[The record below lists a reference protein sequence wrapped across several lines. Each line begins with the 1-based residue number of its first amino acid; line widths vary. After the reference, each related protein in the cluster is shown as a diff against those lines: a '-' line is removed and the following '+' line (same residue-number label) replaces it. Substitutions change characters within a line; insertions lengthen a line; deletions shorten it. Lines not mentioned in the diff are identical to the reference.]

1 MADKKD
7 DSLKSKREKS
17 TDDQTSQTADDQ
29 SKKAKDANTK
39 ENKSAKKA
47 KTASKAE
54 HAESAEVVKLKQT
67 VVNLQKKLDDMENRY
82 LRAEADMKNIQTHA
96 KKEQADLIKYD
107 GQQLAHDV
115 LPIVDNLQRALAVEA
130 TDENGKQLKKG
141 VSMVFEHLTKAL
153 ADNGVE
159 KIEALNKPFD
169 PKFQQAIQTEA
180 ADEEHPADT
189 VTKVLQDGYRMK
201 DRVLRP
207 AMVVVAK

>member
-7 DSLKSKREKS
+7 DSLKSNEP
-17 TDDQTSQTADDQ
+17 ADDLA
-29 SKKAKDANTK
+29 SKNDHGHEKKVQDAKA
-39 ENKSAKKA
+39 AKKSDSS
-47 KTASKAE
+47 KTEK
-54 HAESAEVVKLKQT
+54 HDSADEVVKLKQT

-82 LRAEADMKNIQTHA
+82 LRAEADIRNIQTHA

-107 GQQLAHDV
+107 GQQLAHDI

-153 ADNGVE
+153 SDNGVE
-159 KIEALNKPFD
+159 EIDALNKPFD
-169 PKFQQAIQTEA
+169 PKLQQAIQTTT
-180 ADEEHPADT
+180 ADEKHPADT
-189 VTKVLQDGYRMK
+189 VAQVLQSGYRLK

>member
-1 MADKKD
+1 MADKKE
-7 DSLKSKREKS
+7 DSLNEKHHESENPQATKSERNSQDKT
-17 TDDQTSQTADDQ
+17 TD
-29 SKKAKDANTK
+29 AK
-39 ENKSAKKA
+39 KSAKKTTSRT
-47 KTASKAE
+47 KKQSGD
-54 HAESAEVVKLKQT
+54 EVEVAKLKQT
-67 VVNLQKKLDDMENRY
+67 VVDLQKKLDEMENRY
-82 LRAEADMKNIQTHA
+82 LRAEADIKNIQMHA

-115 LPIVDNLQRALAVEA
+115 LPIVDNLQRALSVEA

-159 KIEALNKPFD
+159 EIDALNKPFD
-169 PKFQQAIQTEA
+169 PKFEQAIQTTA
-180 ADEEHPADT
+180 ADDSHPADT
-189 VTKVLQDGYRMK
+189 VTQVLQNGYRLK